1 MRRSIFSKVF
11 GGYLFIILGLSTFIL
26 LFSFNTIRHHYIETL
41 TDRLQNTGVAL
52 RPSVV
57 PLLDKNHAEAL
68 DGLVRDIGKEARVRI
83 TVIDAR
89 GVVLADS
96 QDDPKKMENHGAR
109 PEVVE
114 ARSGKTGRALRF
126 SSTENQDMLY
136 VAIPL
141 QEGGRIVGVLR
152 TSLFLTQI
160 ESLLLSLKIDIVKVA
175 LIIAVLSLI
184 GALLFS
190 RSLSRPIKEL
200 MAAASRIGSGD
211 LNARVFLKKR
221 DEIGLLAD
229 TFNYMSEQ
237 LSNSFSELSSEK
249 EELDAV
255 ISSLREG
262 LVVLDKRGVILHCNE
277 SFKMLAN
284 ADVAAGQLFW
294 EVFRNPD
301 FTQLLE
307 NARKERKDYTGE
319 VELGEKTYACSV
331 TFLEA
336 GEKTVSIFHDIT
348 EIKKLE
354 RIKKD
359 FVINVSHE
367 LRTPLTAIKGFVETL
382 EEEVSDE
389 GKRYLDIIKRNTD
402 RLINIVSDLLLL
414 SELEEREKLQVE
426 RIDLKT
432 LVQNILRMFDQ
443 RLKDKGLTFSLEAA
457 EGLPHVNGDPFK
469 LEQMMVNLM
478 DNAIKYTERGEI
490 RVTIGSAEGK
500 VLIRIRDTGIGIPSQ
515 DLARIFERFYV
526 VDKSRSRKFGGTG
539 LGLSIVKHIVL
550 LHNGTIDVESSSDGG
565 STFTITLP
573 IDPSQG

>member
-1 MRRSIFSKVF
+1 MTRSIFSKVF
-11 GGYLFIILGLSTFIL
+11 GGYLFIILALSSFIL
-26 LFSFNTIRHHYIETL
+26 LFSFSTIRHHYIETL

-57 PLLDKNHAEAL
+57 PLLDKNHADAL
-68 DGLVRDIGKEARVRI
+68 NGLVRDIGKEASARI
-83 TVIDAR
+83 TVIDAQ

-96 QDDPKKMENHGAR
+96 QENPKQMENHGAR

-126 SSTENQDMLY
+126 SSTENQEMLY

-160 ESLLLSLKIDIVKVA
+160 ESLLLSLKIDILKVA
-175 LIIAVLSLI
+175 LIIAMLSLI
-184 GALLFS
+184 GAFLFS
-190 RSLSRPIKEL
+190 SSLSRPIKEL

-211 LNARVFLKKR
+211 LNARVFLKKL
-221 DEIGLLAD
+221 DEIGKLAD

-237 LSNSFSELSSEK
+237 LSNSFSELSREK
-249 EELDAV
+249 EELDAI
-255 ISSLREG
+255 ISSLKEG
-262 LVVLDKRGVILHCNE
+262 LVVLDKRGVILHYNE

-284 ADVAAGQLFW
+284 ADVAEGQLFW
-294 EVFRNPD
+294 EVFRNPE

-307 NARKERKDYTGE
+307 NARKERKSCTGE
-319 VELGEKTYACSV
+319 VELSEETYVCNV
-331 TFLEA
+331 TFLES
-336 GEKTVSIFHDIT
+336 GEKTVSVFHDIT

-354 RIKKD
+354 RIKKE

-382 EEEVSDE
+382 EGEVSDE
-389 GKRYLDIIKRNTD
+389 GKRYLDIIKRNTE
-402 RLINIVSDLLLL
+402 RLISIVSDLLLL
-414 SELEEREKLQVE
+414 SELEERDELQLE
-426 RIDLKT
+426 RINLKT
-432 LVQNILRMFDQ
+432 LVQNVLHMFDH
-443 RLKDKGLTFSLEAA
+443 RLKEKRLTFSLEAA
-457 EGLPHVNGDPFK
+457 EGLPNLNGDPFK
-469 LEQMMVNLM
+469 LEQMFVNLL
-478 DNAIKYTERGEI
+478 DNAIKYTEGGEI
-490 RVTIGSAEGK
+490 RVTIGSADDK
-500 VLIRIRDTGIGIPSQ
+500 VTILVTDTGIGIPRQ

-550 LHNGTIDVESSSDGG
+550 LHNGTIDVESRPGEG
-565 STFTITLP
+565 TTFTITLP
-573 IDPSQG
+573 IDAS

>member
-1 MRRSIFSKVF
+1 
-11 GGYLFIILGLSTFIL
+11 
-26 LFSFNTIRHHYIETL
+26 
-41 TDRLQNTGVAL
+41 
-52 RPSVV
+52 
-57 PLLDKNHAEAL
+57 
-68 DGLVRDIGKEARVRI
+68 
-83 TVIDAR
+83 
-89 GVVLADS
+89 
-96 QDDPKKMENHGAR
+96 
-109 PEVVE
+109 
-114 ARSGKTGRALRF
+114 
-126 SSTENQDMLY
+126 
-136 VAIPL
+136 
-141 QEGGRIVGVLR
+141 
-152 TSLFLTQI
+152 
-160 ESLLLSLKIDIVKVA
+160 
-175 LIIAVLSLI
+175 VLSLI

-432 LVQNILRMFDQ
+432 LIQNILRMFDQ